1 MTDEFSLGTSMGDWF
16 SILAMIFIAA
26 GIFFIFIGS
35 VGILRLPDFFSRS
48 HAVSKSDT
56 LGIMCVIAGL
66 MILEGLTLNSLKLL
80 LVILFVFLANPIGTH
95 ALARAAMAK
104 GIRPVLGAAPWV
116 VQNVSTESD
125 LSGHSDP
132 SSSKGSP
139 SSEIQSSALDNS
151 SSKVDPPSKG
161 DSSLTDAESGEIQ
174 PGSASRGSNKPQG
187 EGR

>member
-1 MTDEFSLGTSMGDWF
+1 MTDEFSLGTPIGDGF
-16 SILAMIFIAA
+16 SALAMVLIAA

-35 VGILRLPDFFSRS
+35 VGVLRLPDFFSRS

-104 GIRPVLGAAPWV
+104 GIRPVLGAAPWDA
-116 VQNVSTESD
+116 QNAPSESD
-125 LSGHSDP
+125 
-132 SSSKGSP
+132 SSSLGK
-139 SSEIQSSALDNS
+139 SSAKGDS
-151 SSKVDPPSKG
+151 SSPGTSSSKG
-161 DSSLTDAESGEIQ
+161 DSSLNDAESGEIQ
-174 PGSASRGSNKPQG
+174 PDSESRGSNKTQG